1 MVGKGIPRGIR
12 NNNPG
17 NLEMGSPWQ
26 GLTKRPQDARFCSF
40 TDAAYGIR
48 ALAVTLITY
57 HDKRKAAN
65 GSRIDTVREIIERW
79 APSIE
84 NHTERYIQFVSKAV
98 GVYPDQNIDLHD
110 YDTICPM
117 VEAIIRQE
125 NGKGKV
131 KTLNSWYCREV
142 LDEGLRRAGIV
153 KKTKEVAKIPVT
165 KETASATVAAS
176 LGVGQIAE
184 VMPQLSDA
192 IMKSESHLSS
202 GSVIR
207 IAFGVAT
214 IVVACVIA
222 YSQVKRFKQG
232 IG

>member
-1 MVGKGIPRGIR
+1 MAGKGLPRGIR

-40 TDAAYGIR
+40 VDATFGIR

-65 GSRIDTVREIIERW
+65 GSRIDTAREVIERW
-79 APSIE
+79 APAIE
-84 NHTERYIQFVSKAV
+84 NHTEAYIQFVSRSI
-98 GVYPDQNIDLHD
+98 GVNPDQNINLHD
-110 YDTICPM
+110 YDIIRPM

-125 NGKGKV
+125 NGQGKF
-131 KTLNSWYCREV
+131 KTLNSWYSREMI
-142 LDEGLRRAGIV
+142 DEGLRRAGV
-153 KKTKEVAKIPVT
+153 VQRTKTVAKVPVT

-176 LGVGQIAE
+176 LGVGQLAE
-184 VMPQLSDA
+184 VMPQVSDA
-192 IMKSESHLSS
+192 LVKSESHLSS
-202 GSVIR
+202 GSIVR
-207 IAFGVAT
+207 IVFGIAT

-222 YSQVKRFKQG
+222 YSQIKRHKQG
-232 IG
+232 I

>member
-1 MVGKGIPRGIR
+1 MAGKGLPRGIR

-40 TDAAYGIR
+40 VNATFGIR

-65 GSRIDTVREIIERW
+65 GSRIDTVREVIERW

-84 NHTERYIQFVSKAV
+84 NHTERYVQFVSKAI
-98 GVYPDQNIDLHD
+98 GVYPEQNIDLHD
-110 YDTICPM
+110 YDTIRPM

-125 NGKGKV
+125 NGQGKF
-131 KTLNSWYCREV
+131 KTLNSWYSREV
-142 LDEGLRRAGIV
+142 IDEGLRRAGV
-153 KKTKEVAKIPVT
+153 VQRTKIVAKVPVT

-176 LGVGQIAE
+176 LGVGQLAE
-184 VMPQLSDA
+184 VMPQVSDA
-192 IMKSESHLSS
+192 LVKSESHLSS
-202 GSVIR
+202 GSMVR
-207 IAFGVAT
+207 IVFGVTT
-214 IVVACVIA
+214 IAVACVIA
-222 YSQVKRFKQG
+222 YAQIKRHKNG
-232 IG
+232 N

>member
-1 MVGKGIPRGIR
+1 MTSKGLPRGIR

-40 TDAAYGIR
+40 VDATFGIR

-65 GSRIDTVREIIERW
+65 GTRIDTVREVIERW
-79 APSIE
+79 APSVE
-84 NHTERYIQFVSKAV
+84 NHTERYVQFVSKAM

-110 YDTICPM
+110 YDTIRPM

-125 NGKGKV
+125 NSQGKL
-131 KTLNSWYCREV
+131 KTLNSWYSREV
-142 LDEGLRRAGIV
+142 IDEGLRRAGVV
-153 KKTKEVAKIPVT
+153 KKTKEIAKIPVT
-165 KETASATVAAS
+165 KETASATVVAS
-176 LGVGQIAE
+176 LGIGQIAE

-192 IMKSESHLSS
+192 MVKSESHLSS
-202 GSVIR
+202 GSVVR
-207 IAFGVAT
+207 IVFGVAT